1 MFSLNTILAWNINI
15 FMNKKYDNNNI
26 IIDSRAYFLQYSHH
40 CRCLFTGEEE
50 LEDPTGLD
58 TPIQGSPILQ
68 LP

>member
-1 MFSLNTILAWNINI
+1 M
-15 FMNKKYDNNNI
+15 
-26 IIDSRAYFLQYSHH
+26 IDSKLQPVDASLGKNTDLGRIEHMYSHH